1 MPPSL
6 SRSALTFSAC
16 FCAFALVSCNINSE
30 ISHSNLDR
38 DFTTENLHGVLV
50 VAVARSP
57 ANRVEFE
64 DTFTKAL
71 KRYDVNA
78 IASHTLVPQQTAT
91 ADDIIAA
98 AKQAQLDTILI
109 TRYIGESTAE
119 VYHPG
124 TVYYDVTPA
133 YDPGYYGNFGGYY
146 GRAVEVA
153 YEQPVWTSNV
163 RHTLVSDLYVVST
176 QLRPW
181 QAVSE
186 TIQASDSS
194 QVMNDAV
201 DALIGN
207 LKEQKLLH

>member
-1 MPPSL
+1 MPTFTTRCARIL
-6 SRSALTFSAC
+6 SAAT
-16 FCAFALVSCNINSE
+16 CAFALSSCNINSE
-30 ISHSNLDR
+30 ISHSNVDR
-38 DFTTENLHGVLV
+38 DFTTANLHGVLV
-50 VAVARSP
+50 VAVARS
-57 ANRVEFE
+57 AENRVEFE

-71 KRYDVNA
+71 KRHDVDA

-98 AKQAQLDTILI
+98 ARQAQLDTILI
-109 TRYIGESTAE
+109 TRYISESSAD

-124 TVYYDVTPA
+124 AVYYAVTPA

-153 YEQPVWTSNV
+153 YQQPAWTSNV
-163 RHTLVSDLYVVST
+163 SHTMVTDLYVVST

-186 TIQASDSS
+186 TIQASGSS
-194 QVMNDAV
+194 QVIDDTV
-201 DALIGN
+201 DALISN
-207 LKEQKLLH
+207 LKETKLLH

>member
-1 MPPSL
+1 MSSIIARCARIL
-6 SRSALTFSAC
+6 CAATFTLG
-16 FCAFALVSCNINSE
+16 LVACNINSE
-30 ISHSNLDR
+30 ISHSNVDR

-57 ANRVEFE
+57 ENRVEFE

-71 KRYDVNA
+71 KRYDVDA
-78 IASHTLVPQQTAT
+78 IASHTLVPQPNAT

-98 AKQAQLDTILI
+98 AKQAKLDTILI
-109 TRYIGESTAE
+109 TRYIGESTSD

-124 TVYYDVTPA
+124 KVYYAITPA

-146 GRAVEVA
+146 GRAVEAA
-153 YEQPVWTSNV
+153 YQQPAWTSNV
-163 RHTLVSDLYVVST
+163 RHTLVTDLYVVST

-194 QVMNDAV
+194 QVMDDAV
-201 DALIGN
+201 DALIGD
-207 LKEQKLLH
+207 LKEKKLLH